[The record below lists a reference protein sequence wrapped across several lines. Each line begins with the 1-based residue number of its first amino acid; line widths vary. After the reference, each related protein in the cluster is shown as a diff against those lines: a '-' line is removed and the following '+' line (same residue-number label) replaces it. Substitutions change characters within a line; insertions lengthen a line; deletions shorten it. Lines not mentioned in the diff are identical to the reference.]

1 MNDVAWKLGALP
13 GSDDQAVIAAVGDCF
28 GEIYRRHFSG
38 EFMMVNHDLPVDIRA
53 FRRSD
58 GWSVFLLLTPWM
70 MARVFLP
77 EGDPGIKIPSGW
89 SAAERAAEPFQ
100 VIGPLL
106 DFTILGGAQKAHL
119 NYLPELGHFLLQP
132 LVQSMEQYD
141 SADAVFVAWNEVIKT
156 RDRVMEE
163 QKRECGWQKE
173 VSRREFFTRLAGDR
187 ARRSSQA

>member
-1 MNDVAWKLGALP
+1 MSDFAWKLGASP
-13 GSDDQAVIAAVGDCF
+13 KGDDQAVIAAVGDCF
-28 GEIYRRHFSG
+28 SEIYRNYFSG
-38 EFMMVNHDLPVDIRA
+38 EFLVNHDLPVEVRA

-58 GWSVFLLLTPWM
+58 GWCVFLLLTPWM

-77 EGDPGIKIPSGW
+77 ERDPGLRIPAGW
-89 SAAERAAEPFQ
+89 SDAERVVAPFL

-106 DFTILGGAQKAHL
+106 DFTIMGGEQKAHL

-132 LVQSMEQYD
+132 LAQSMERFD
-141 SADAVFVAWNEVIKT
+141 SADAVFAAWSDVIKT

-173 VSRREFFTRLAGDR
+173 VSRREFFTRLAGNR
-187 ARRSSQA
+187 AGCSGQL

>member
-1 MNDVAWKLGALP
+1 MSDSAWRVSALAK
-13 GSDDQAVIAAVGDCF
+13 SDDQAVIAAVGESF
-28 GEIYRRHFSG
+28 GEIYRKTFSD
-38 EFMMVNHDLPVDIRA
+38 EFLVNHNLPVEVRA

-58 GWSVFLLLTPWM
+58 GWCVFLLLTPWM

-77 EGDPGIKIPSGW
+77 ERDPGVPIPAGW
-89 SAAERAAEPFQ
+89 SAAERAAAPFL
-100 VIGPLL
+100 VIGPPL

-132 LVQSMEQYD
+132 LVQSMGQFD
-141 SADAVFVAWNEVIKT
+141 SADAVFAAWDEVIKT

-173 VSRREFFTRLAGDR
+173 VSRREFFARLTGNRAGRPDKL
-187 ARRSSQA
+187 

>member
-1 MNDVAWKLGALP
+1 MSDSAWKLGALP
-13 GSDDQAVIAAVGDCF
+13 NSDDQVVIAAVGDCF
-28 GEIYRRHFSG
+28 EEIYRNYFSG
-38 EFMMVNHDLPVDIRA
+38 EFLVNHGLPVEVRA

-58 GWSVFLLLTPWM
+58 GWCVFLLLTPWM

-77 EGDPGIKIPSGW
+77 ERDPSLSVPAGW
-89 SAAERAAEPFQ
+89 NAAERAVAPFL

-106 DFTILGGAQKAHL
+106 DFTILGGKQKAHL

-132 LVQSMEQYD
+132 MVQSMEQFK
-141 SADAVFVAWNEVIKT
+141 SAAEVFAAWDEVIKT

-173 VSRREFFTRLAGDR
+173 VSRREFLARLAGNRTGRPD
-187 ARRSSQA
+187 QL

>member
-1 MNDVAWKLGALP
+1 MHDSAWSLGALP
-13 GSDDQAVIAAVGDCF
+13 RGDEPAVIARVCERF
-28 GEIYRRHFSG
+28 GEIYRRYFSG
-38 EFMMVNHDLPVDIRA
+38 EWLVNHDLPVEIRA

-77 EGDPGIKIPSGW
+77 ERDPGLEIPPGW
-89 SAAERAAEPFQ
+89 SAAERVAAPFQ

-141 SADAVFVAWNEVIKT
+141 SADAVFAAWDEVIKT

-173 VSRREFFTRLAGDR
+173 VSRREFFARLAGNRAGRSDR
-187 ARRSSQA
+187 L

>member
-1 MNDVAWKLGALP
+1 MSDFAWKLGALP
-13 GSDDQAVIAAVGDCF
+13 KSDDPAVIAAVGDAF
-28 GEIYRRHFSG
+28 GEIYRNHFSG
-38 EFMMVNHDLPVDIRA
+38 ELLVNHDLPVEVRA

-58 GWSVFLLLTPWM
+58 GWCVFLLLTPWM

-77 EGDPGIKIPSGW
+77 ERDPGLLVPAGW
-89 SAAERAAEPFQ
+89 SAAERAAAPFL

-132 LVQSMEQYD
+132 LVQSMERFE
-141 SADAVFVAWNEVIKT
+141 SADAVFAAWGDVIKT

-173 VSRREFFTRLAGDR
+173 VSRREFFARLAGNR
-187 ARRSSQA
+187 AERSGQL

>member
-1 MNDVAWKLGALP
+1 MSDSAWKLGAIHR
-13 GSDDQAVIAAVGDCF
+13 GDDQAVIAEVSDCF
-28 GEIYRRHFSG
+28 SEIYRKHFSS
-38 EFMMVNHDLPVDIRA
+38 EWLVNHDLPVEIRA
-53 FRRSD
+53 FRRGD
-58 GWSVFLLLTPWM
+58 GWCVFLLLTPWM

-77 EGDPGIKIPSGW
+77 ERDPGLQIPAGW
-89 SAAERAAEPFQ
+89 SAAECAVAPFL

-106 DFTILGGAQKAHL
+106 DFTILGGEQKAHL

-141 SADAVFVAWNEVIKT
+141 SADAVFAAWGEVIKT

-173 VSRREFFTRLAGDR
+173 VSRREFFTRLTGNRAGRPDHL
-187 ARRSSQA
+187 